1 MQRFVLPLVMLAT
14 LPVIVS
20 CTTRPVPPVP
30 VSPVDVASPASPV
43 VVPITPNVM
52 TGTQT
57 EITPIE
63 NLPATPVTPTPVPVA
78 PVPVAPLST
87 ARTRTE
93 TVSYV
98 TPAGS
103 DLVEFSVTVEAGVI
117 TAARATVK
125 AENDKSQ
132 RYQTGFAADVSSKVV
147 GKKIA
152 DLDLSAIG

>member
-1 MQRFVLPLVMLAT
+1 
-14 LPVIVS
+14 
-20 CTTRPVPPVP
+20 
-30 VSPVDVASPASPV
+30 
-43 VVPITPNVM
+43 M
-52 TGTQT
+52 TGAQT

-63 NLPATPVTPTPVPVA
+63 KLPATPVTPAPVPVA
-78 PVPVAPLST
+78 PVVSPVST

-93 TVSYV
+93 TVSYR

-152 DLDLSAIG
+152 DLDLSAIGWASLTTGAFDQFVRSF

>member
-1 MQRFVLPLVMLAT
+1 
-14 LPVIVS
+14 
-20 CTTRPVPPVP
+20 
-30 VSPVDVASPASPV
+30 
-43 VVPITPNVM
+43 M
-52 TGTQT
+52 TGAQT
-57 EITPIE
+57 EITPIDK
-63 NLPATPVTPTPVPVA
+63 LPATPVTPA
-78 PVPVAPLST
+78 PVVSPVST

-93 TVSYV
+93 TVSYR

-117 TAARATVK
+117 TAARAAVK

-152 DLDLSAIG
+152 DLDLSAIGWASLTTGAFDQFVRSF